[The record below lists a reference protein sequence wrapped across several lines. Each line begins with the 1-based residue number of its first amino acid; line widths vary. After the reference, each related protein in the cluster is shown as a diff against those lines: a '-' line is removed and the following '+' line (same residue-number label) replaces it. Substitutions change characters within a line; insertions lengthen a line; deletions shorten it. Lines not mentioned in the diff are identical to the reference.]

1 MPPDHASPPLNPG
14 TVLGGRFELRRELG
28 RGGMGIVYEAH
39 DRVRGSVVAL
49 KALRIRDAEFLYLLK
64 REFRTLTN
72 LSHPNLVTLHELVVD
87 DELAF
92 LTMERV
98 VGVHWLEWV
107 RPDGVVDLDRLRD
120 ALVQLVHGLH
130 HLHVHGLVHRDVK
143 PSNVLITEDGTAKL
157 LDFGLAFTAR
167 SAPDPSDSVVVGTLG
182 YLSPEQSAGRPVT
195 AASDFFALG
204 VMLYE
209 ALAGRTPWDGDD
221 ARTLLRGRLHAEPSL
236 VFSEGGAD
244 PRLEALDLLCLD
256 LRLPDPDLRPSS
268 SEVLKR
274 LGAAASSPEGET
286 RASFVGRTVERSRL
300 AAAIEAGLGGGGPR
314 LLLVAGPSGAGKSA
328 MARAHLSALETDGH
342 TRVLRGQC
350 YERETVRYSGVDALV
365 DAMRAQLL
373 ELEPEDLEALLPP
386 RANALAVVF
395 PVLEDLIEPDSEAL
409 PSDPLELQRAASD
422 AFRELVTRLG
432 QGRRLVLFIDD
443 LHWGSDET
451 TRLLLDL
458 LHAPHSAGFVVV
470 GTYRSEMLPHSASLT
485 ALLER
490 ATDRGESW
498 QLSLG
503 PLPYEEARRLAAT
516 RLGMTTPDRLCGLVA
531 RESGGNPLFVEELAR
546 HAASF
551 ESVQG
556 AGRLG
561 LEAMTQA
568 RVRALPRAARELLF
582 ALAVAR
588 GPLAQGVAIEA
599 AHSPPDAN
607 ERIAE
612 LRAQHFVRTFG
623 PSLADAFEVYHGCV
637 RTAVLQLMSDTQRV
651 AQHLA
656 LATALERSD
665 ADPETLAFHF
675 ARSGRTDAAVRYLRR
690 ASRLAASA
698 LAFRRAADL
707 ARQALDLLGDD
718 DDLALRIELES
729 ELGDALGNDGR
740 GADAAEAYLRA
751 AAASADDALEL
762 RRRAAEQYLRSGH
775 AAEGLPL
782 LTEVLEAVGLGLARN
797 SRRAIGSWLLQ
808 RASIALSGTGFKPNA
823 EHALDARSLVRV
835 DICWTAATGLPTV
848 DVLLGQDMQAR
859 HLRLALQLGEP
870 RRVARA
876 LSLEILYG
884 ATSGSRNAERVDEL
898 VERVAKIADDV
909 ATPHIDGLLAL
920 ASGAACVYRG
930 EFPGALER
938 LSRAEATFRNHCS
951 GAAWELAFTN
961 TFDVLARLYLGD
973 FARLVTTLELATR
986 DARARDDLMTM
997 LMVRI
1002 GYDYLR
1008 YLIADRPDQ
1017 ARAQLEAAARWR
1029 PEEASSP
1036 TYRYTMLMALGRI
1049 ERYAGRHAQAYAC
1062 FVEHHGAVRQSMML
1076 TKQPFLLFFSIE
1088 RSSGALWAARAA
1100 SGHARAKL
1108 LTVARKDIAKIR
1120 GERVPWGD
1128 AFVSLLEASLFAA
1141 EGRVEDARA
1150 SLVTAAQRAD
1160 ACSMRLYASSARVRL
1175 DQLEGRADHD
1185 LSAFEAEGVGAPQR
1199 MVDMHAPPVLGW
1211 S

>member
-1 MPPDHASPPLNPG
+1 MAN
-14 TVLGGRFELRRELG
+14 RFELGSELG
-28 RGGMGIVYEAH
+28 RGGMGIVHAAH
-39 DRVRGSVVAL
+39 DRVRGRQVAL

-87 DELAF
+87 DQLAF

-98 VGVHWLEWV
+98 EGVHWLDWV
-107 RPDGVVDLDRLRD
+107 RTGGVADVDRLRD
-120 ALVQLVHGLH
+120 ALVQMVHALH
-130 HLHVHGLVHRDVK
+130 HLHAHGLVHRDVK
-143 PSNVLITEDGTAKL
+143 PNNVLIAADGTVKL

-167 SAPDPSDSVVVGTLG
+167 TRPDPSDSFVVGTLD
-182 YLSPEQSAGRPVT
+182 YLSPEQAAGQPVT

-209 ALAGRTPWDGDD
+209 ALTGSTPWEDAD
-221 ARTLLRGRLHAEPSL
+221 ARDLLRTRQAAEPAL
-236 VFSEGGAD
+236 AFEEGGAD
-244 PRLEALDLLCLD
+244 PGLDALDLLCLD
-256 LRLPDPDLRPSS
+256 LRLPDPDLRPSAP
-268 SEVLKR
+268 EILRR
-274 LGAAASSPEGET
+274 LGAAATSPEGDT
-286 RASFVGRTVERSRL
+286 GTTFVGRTVERSRL
-300 AAAIEAGLGGGGPR
+300 AAAIESAITGRGPR
-314 LLLVAGPSGAGKSA
+314 LLLVAGQSGTGKSA
-328 MARAHLSALETDGH
+328 MSRAHLRALEDDGQAL
-342 TRVLRGQC
+342 VLRGQC

-365 DAMRAQLL
+365 DALRAHLL
-373 ELEPEDLEALLPP
+373 EREPEDLDDLLPQ
-386 RANALAVVF
+386 RANALAVAF
-395 PVLEDLIEPDSEAL
+395 PVLEDLIAPTSAPL

-422 AFRELVTRLG
+422 AFRELVARLG
-432 QGRRLVLFIDD
+432 REQRLVLFIDD

-451 TRLLLDL
+451 TRLLLHL
-458 LHAPHSAGFVVV
+458 LHAPHSSGFVIV
-470 GTYRSEMLPHSASLT
+470 GTYRTEMLPRSTSLVR
-485 ALLER
+485 LLER
-490 ATDRGESW
+490 ATRMSESW

-516 RLGMTTPDRLCGLVA
+516 RLGMAVPDDLCGLVA

-568 RVRALPRAARELLF
+568 RVRALPQAARALLNV
-582 ALAVAR
+582 LAVAG
-588 GPLAQGVAIEA
+588 GPLAQGIAVEA
-599 AHSPPDAN
+599 SESPPDAD
-607 ERIAE
+607 ERLAE
-612 LRAQHFVRTFG
+612 LRAQNFIRTFG
-623 PSLADAFEVYHGCV
+623 PTPEDAFEVYHGRV
-637 RTAVLQLMSDTQRV
+637 RLAVLQLMSEPQRA

-656 LATALERSD
+656 LATALERAD
-665 ADPETLAFHF
+665 ADAETLAFHF
-675 ARSGRTDAAVRYLRR
+675 ARSGRTDAAIHYLRR
-690 ASRLAASA
+690 ASQLAARA

-707 ARQALDLLGDD
+707 ARQALDLLEGSDD
-718 DDLALRIELES
+718 DAIRVELET

-751 AAASADDALEL
+751 AAASNDDALEL

-782 LTEVLEAVGLGLARN
+782 LTEVLEAVGLGLART

-808 RASIALSGTGFKPNA
+808 RASIALTGTGFKPQP
-823 EHALDARSLVRV
+823 EHSLDARSLIRV

-884 ATSGSRNAERVDEL
+884 ATSGSRNLERVNEL
-898 VERVAKIADDV
+898 IERVGTIADDV

-920 ASGAACVYRG
+920 ASGVACVYRG
-930 EFPGALER
+930 EFPSALDR
-938 LSRAEATFRNHCS
+938 LSRAESTFRNQCT

-961 TFDVLARLYLGD
+961 TFEVLARLYLGD
-973 FARLVTTLELATR
+973 FAKLVATLEVATE

-1008 YLIADRPDQ
+1008 HLIADQPDR
-1017 ARAQLEAAARWR
+1017 AREQLEAAAQWR
-1029 PEEASSP
+1029 PEEASTP
-1036 TYRYTMLMALGRI
+1036 TYRYTMLMALGRV
-1049 ERYAGRHAQAYAC
+1049 ERYAGRHAEAYSC

-1088 RSSGALWAARAA
+1088 RSSGALWAARAT
-1100 SGHARAKL
+1100 SGPARDKL
-1108 LTVARKDIAKIR
+1108 LAVARKDIAKIR
-1120 GERVPWGD
+1120 GEKVPWGD
-1128 AFVSLLEASLFAA
+1128 AFVSLLEASLLAA
-1141 EGRVEDARA
+1141 DGKLDEARA
-1150 SLVTAAQRAD
+1150 SLAAAAERAA
-1160 ACSMRLYASSARVRL
+1160 ACSMRLYAASARVRI
-1175 DQLEGRADHD
+1175 DQLDGRCTHD
-1185 LSAFEAEGVGAPQR
+1185 FGAFEAEGVGAPER

-1211 S
+1211 E